1 MNMSDSLYQAVFCG
15 EVLDD
20 HEPSQ
25 VREQLLDLGVLD
37 GAKAD
42 QAFAGNPVTLRDGL
56 THEQALKYAQ
66 AVATAHANC
75 RVVPESW
82 VVCPTCRF
90 PQEPAD
96 ECAKC
101 GLIFAKYRE
110 KELPELRT
118 KFEIDS
124 DLDEVGFV
132 SRSEQFD
139 SGD

>member
-1 MNMSDSLYQAVFCG
+1 MSENLYQAVFCG
-15 EVLDD
+15 EVLDNVD
-20 HEPSQ
+20 PSQ

-42 QAFAGNPVTLRDGL
+42 QAFAGNPVTLREGL
-56 THEQALKYAQ
+56 THDQALKYAQ
-66 AVATAHANC
+66 AVATTHANC

-82 VVCPTCRF
+82 ILCPTCRF
-90 PQEPAD
+90 PQEPSD

-101 GLIFAKYRE
+101 GLIFAKFRE

-118 KFEIDS
+118 KFEIEG
-124 DLDEVGFV
+124 DLEDVGFV
-132 SRSEQFD
+132 SRAEQYE